1 MRRNGMDF
9 GLPTF
14 VEPRTALLFA
24 QCMSEKIPTK
34 MAEQEEVE
42 GRKDGV
48 AQRKV
53 PPEVRRWSEFVGGHP

>member
-24 QCMSEKIPTK
+24 QCMSEKIPKT
-34 MAEQEEVE
+34 MEERKEAE
-42 GRKDGV
+42 GRKDGDGG
-48 AQRKV
+48 RKV
-53 PPEVRRWSEFVGGHP
+53 PSEVRRWSEFVGGHP

>member
-14 VEPRTALLFA
+14 VEPKTALLFA
-24 QCMSEKIPTK
+24 QCMSEKIP
-34 MAEQEEVE
+34 
-42 GRKDGV
+42 
-48 AQRKV
+48 QRRESGGIV